1 MLSAMGA
8 ATITPKGKMDM
19 VGVFGTSFRM
29 VIPAHQPA
37 GVSELCRVV
46 ACYQEGRQGGLPLF
60 HSAHNLPRTHLV
72 TQHEVDDFPP
82 NS

>member
-46 ACYQEGRQGGLPLF
+46 ACYQEGRQGGLPLSF
-60 HSAHNLPRTHLV
+60 SPQSTPYPFSYSAR
-72 TQHEVDDFPP
+72 
-82 NS
+82 S